1 MDSIII
7 MAAIETFEQWRVIT
21 LDIPGAFLNVEL
33 DQDVI
38 MLLKGELATMM
49 VMVDPKLY
57 RPFVIVTLK
66 GEKLLYARMKKAMYR
81 LFHSALLI
89 YL

>member
-1 MDSIII
+1 M
-7 MAAIETFEQWRVIT
+7 
-21 LDIPGAFLNVEL
+21 EL

-49 VMVDPKLY
+49 VIVDPKLY
-57 RPFVIVTLK
+57 RLFVIVTLK
-66 GEKLLYARMKKAMYR
+66 GEKLLYVRMKKAMYR

>member
-1 MDSIII
+1 
-7 MAAIETFEQWRVIT
+7 
-21 LDIPGAFLNVEL
+21 
-33 DQDVI
+33 

-49 VMVDPKLY
+49 VIVDPKLY
-57 RPFVIVTLK
+57 RLFVIVTLK
-66 GEKLLYARMKKAMYR
+66 GEKLLYVRMKKAMYR